1 MLLTDMIKKR
11 ILIIGSNGMLGQR
24 LTEYFSKQKDVE
36 LLCTS
41 AETKSFIPDIEYQQ
55 LDITQ
60 KHEVKNIITK
70 FFPDFI
76 INAAAYTNVDKA
88 ETERELCWKINVN
101 GVDNI
106 AFYSWTIDSHLIHI
120 SSDYIF
126 DGKNG
131 PYTEIDLPNPISYYG
146 RTKLASENSIKASG
160 TRFTIIR
167 SNVLYGPSK
176 YGRPDFVKWVYNSL
190 KNSQKIKIVTDQIN
204 NPTYIDDLVNG
215 ISNVIKNKKEGIYNI
230 GGKELL
236 SRFEF
241 TKIIAKMFN
250 LNTEL
255 IIPILT
261 EELNQPAKRPLK
273 SGLINLKAETELN
286 YKPKSIIETLEL
298 MKKELELD

>member
-1 MLLTDMIKKR
+1 MIKKR

-298 MKKELELD
+298 MKNELEHD

>member
-1 MLLTDMIKKR
+1 MIKKR

-60 KHEVKNIITK
+60 KNEVKNIITK